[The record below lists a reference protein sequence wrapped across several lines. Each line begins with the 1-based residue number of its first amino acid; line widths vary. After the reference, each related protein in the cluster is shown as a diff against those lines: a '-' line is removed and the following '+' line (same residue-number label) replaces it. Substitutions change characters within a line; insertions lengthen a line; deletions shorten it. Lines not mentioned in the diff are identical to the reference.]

1 LSFELVTYRGVQGV
15 LSFLLYYVRLRV
27 DVLLGRHQ
35 TTRPLGLRYRWRQWQ
50 YTRHLRWL
58 KGREWQEG
66 AAVEVATEPKPRVE
80 GKNKAAARRA
90 A

>member
-1 LSFELVTYRGVQGV
+1 M

-35 TTRPLGLRYRWRQWQ
+35 TSRPLGLRYRWRQWQ
-50 YTRHLRWL
+50 YMQHMRWI
-58 KGREWQEG
+58 KGREWLDG
-66 AAVEVATEPKPRVE
+66 AAVEVATEPKPKAE
-80 GKNKAAARRA
+80 GKGKVAAKRA

>member
-1 LSFELVTYRGVQGV
+1 M

-35 TTRPLGLRYRWRQWQ
+35 TTRSLGLRYRWRQWQ
-50 YTRHLRWL
+50 YTQHLRWL
-58 KGREWQEG
+58 KDRTWQGG
-66 AAVEVATEPKPRVE
+66 AAVEVATQSKPKAE